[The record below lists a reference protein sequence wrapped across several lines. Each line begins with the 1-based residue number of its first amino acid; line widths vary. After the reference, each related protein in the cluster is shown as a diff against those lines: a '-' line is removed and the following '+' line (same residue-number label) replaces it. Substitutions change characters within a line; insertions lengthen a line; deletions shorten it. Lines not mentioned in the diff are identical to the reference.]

1 MLPRRLRSI
10 AALVAVTAT
19 KSTHQQ
25 RPQQAVRCLST
36 TATRSS
42 SVDLVA
48 AGVAVLQAADP
59 MHKVELTRHLAQQL
73 QVDRGGCNA
82 GDSGV
87 TSPQLATT
95 TLLPSPDYRQWKA
108 VAARIPQQP
117 ARPAEPRLVEPK
129 AMKRPRGVPLA
140 VYLLHSVAHI
150 ELNAIGTHSVTAC
163 SWCCSCVCILKHL
176 VTTQADVFWDTLV
189 RFYNGVAPESQVA
202 IQLLQ
207 NWGVLMI
214 PSHAHSV
221 SAVLYAPPVLCRY
234 LGSDTG

>member
-1 MLPRRLRSI
+1 MLRRLRSI
-10 AALVAVTAT
+10 AALVAVTAR

-25 RPQQAVRCLST
+25 RPQQAWRCLST
-36 TATRSS
+36 TTTRSS

-48 AGVAVLQAADP
+48 TGVAVLQAADP

-108 VAARIPQQP
+108 VAACIPQQP

-163 SWCCSCVCILKHL
+163 SWCCSWCMHTQTPGHNTSRRVLGYSCSILQWCGTR
-176 VTTQADVFWDTLV
+176 VTGSHPAAAKLLRIDDTLS
-189 RFYNGVAPESQVA
+189 RA
-202 IQLLQ
+202 
-207 NWGVLMI
+207 
-214 PSHAHSV
+214 
-221 SAVLYAPPVLCRY
+221 LC
-234 LGSDTG
+234 

>member
-1 MLPRRLRSI
+1 MPLSGTACKVTCGRGQPIKKIQTAHPRQFSPMLRRLRSI

-25 RPQQAVRCLST
+25 RPQQAWRCLST
-36 TATRSS
+36 TTTRSS

-48 AGVAVLQAADP
+48 TGVAVLQAADP
-59 MHKVELTRHLAQQL
+59 MHKVELTRHLAHQL

-82 GDSGV
+82 GDSRV

-108 VAARIPQQP
+108 VAARMPQQP

-163 SWCCSCVCILKHL
+163 SCCCSCVCILTH
-176 VTTQADVFWDTLV
+176 TW
-189 RFYNGVAPESQVA
+189 SQHKQTCFG
-202 IQLLQ
+202 ILLFDSTMVWHQ
-207 NWGVLMI
+207 
-214 PSHAHSV
+214 SH
-221 SAVLYAPPVLCRY
+221 R
-234 LGSDTG
+234 